1 VPETNIGDPGT
12 PLQSA
17 RPEPAASPFL
27 FVVGCPRSGTTL
39 LQRMLDH
46 HSQLA
51 VANDTHFIP
60 RCLEKT
66 APLSVEQACDG
77 REVPLS
83 AELLDAVVSYHR
95 FHRLGLG
102 EADVRSVAS
111 RVTGYG
117 GLVAGLYERFARSH
131 GKRLGGEKT
140 PDYVR
145 RLPLLSGL
153 FPQAKIVH
161 IVRDGRDVALS
172 VLEWADEKKGPGRI
186 ELWYT
191 EPLATCALWWRWQV
205 LTGRTDSMSLTAG
218 TYQELHYERLVAD
231 PNRSL
236 AKLSAFLEIPMCK
249 RMLTFHQG
257 RTRFD
262 PGGSAKSN
270 WLPPVQGLRDWR
282 RQMPTRDVELF
293 EALAGDL
300 LRQLGYELTTPRIS
314 PSIARKAA
322 ECSEH
327 WARFLERR
335 SAKAQKRLR
344 RARRAVVTHG
354 GTR

>member
-1 VPETNIGDPGT
+1 LSN
-12 PLQSA
+12 A
-17 RPEPAASPFL
+17 RPEPGASPFL

-46 HSQLA
+46 HSLLA

-66 APLSVEQACDG
+66 APLSVEQACAGLD
-77 REVPLS
+77 VPLTI
-83 AELLDAVVSYHR
+83 ALVDAVVGYHR

-102 EADVRSVAS
+102 EDDVRSAAS
-111 RVTGYG
+111 RVASYG
-117 GLVAGLYERFARSH
+117 GLVAGLYDRFARSR
-131 GKRLGGEKT
+131 GKRFGGEKT

-145 RLPLLSGL
+145 RLRLLSGL

-172 VLEWADEKKGPGRI
+172 VLDWADEKKGPGRI
-186 ELWYT
+186 ELWHT

-205 LTGRTDSMSLTAG
+205 LTGTADATSLPQG
-218 TYQELHYERLVAD
+218 SYHELRYEHLVAD

-236 AKLSAFLEIPMCK
+236 TTLSAFLGIPMCE

-262 PGGSAKSN
+262 PGASAKSN

-282 RQMPTRDVELF
+282 RQMSARDVELF

-300 LRQLGYELTTPRIS
+300 LQQLGYERTTLRIS
-314 PSIARKAA
+314 PSIARRAA
-322 ECSEH
+322 DCSEH
-327 WARFLERR
+327 WARFLDRR
-335 SAKAQKRLR
+335 SGKAKKRLQ
-344 RARRAVVTHG
+344 RARRAVATHG
-354 GTR
+354 GIK